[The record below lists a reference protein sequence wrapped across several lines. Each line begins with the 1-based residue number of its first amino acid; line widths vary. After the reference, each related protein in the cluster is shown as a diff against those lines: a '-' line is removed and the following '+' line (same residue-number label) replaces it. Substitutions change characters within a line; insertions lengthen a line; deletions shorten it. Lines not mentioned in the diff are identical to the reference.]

1 MDQPIVRVVKKIL
14 EFYKPNLRCSNDEL
28 NSHQS
33 DVDPFNYLTLEVY
46 LLQGWRTHYMIY
58 VNNSR
63 FCAHA
68 DFINQSQDTK
78 LLGLDKVLESFC
90 PWLSRQPL

>member
-1 MDQPIVRVVKKIL
+1 
-14 EFYKPNLRCSNDEL
+14 
-28 NSHQS
+28 
-33 DVDPFNYLTLEVY
+33 
-46 LLQGWRTHYMIY
+46 MIY

-68 DFINQSQDTK
+68 DFINQAQDTK